1 MCIGRR
7 RVTPKVTSTSTST
20 STSRST
26 PPRDSAIEKTATK
39 VVLSDD
45 RTMGTPK
52 EKKRKQSFDKVTGG
66 KQARAIA
73 PKRLG
78 TRSLQIPLLIDSNAF
93 GNLNYS

>member
-1 MCIGRR
+1 MCVGRR
-7 RVTPKVTSTSTST
+7 RTPKVTSTSTST
-20 STSRST
+20 ST
-26 PPRDSAIEKTATK
+26 PPRDSAIEKTASR

-66 KQARAIA
+66 RKARAIA

-78 TRSLQIPLLIDSNAF
+78 TRSLQIPLLVDTNAF

>member
-7 RVTPKVTSTSTST
+7 RVTPKVTSTST

-66 KQARAIA
+66 KQARAVA

-78 TRSLQIPLLIDSNAF
+78 TRSLQIPLLVDTSAF

>member
-1 MCIGRR
+1 MCVGRR
-7 RVTPKVTSTSTST
+7 RTPKSKSTSTST
-20 STSRST
+20 STST
-26 PPRDSAIEKTATK
+26 PPRDSAIEKTASR